1 MKASSVLTTDLLRRD
16 IREILTKEF
25 CDSNDSFDLSDVSS
39 SEDATKL
46 LADDCAECREVL
58 VSSW

>member
-1 MKASSVLTTDLLRRD
+1 MLTTDLLRRD
-16 IREILTKEF
+16 IRETLTKEF

-39 SEDATKL
+39 SENITKL

-58 VSSW
+58 VNSW

>member
-1 MKASSVLTTDLLRRD
+1 MRAFSMLITDLLQRD
-16 IREILTKEF
+16 IRETLAKEF
-25 CDSNDSFDLSDVSS
+25 CDSCDNFDLNDVSS
-39 SEDATKL
+39 SEDVTKL